1 MTEFGSFPTSY
12 FSAPAPELDPTLFE
26 GRKLRSWVRQGVRH
40 ILTDFL
46 NKRYRHPELWAHP
59 WLAGSAVSYQ
69 WQAARQPGDLDCLI
83 GVDYIQFRKANP
95 EFKGLTEKEISEQ
108 LNEEFKAEL
117 YPQTD
122 NWNGFELTFYV
133 NPGAT
138 DIRTIKPYAAYD
150 LKYDEWT
157 VHPDP
162 QQIPAVNEDWER
174 VIGSDKDSTKQIY
187 TRFNQARQDLKQSLS
202 EPNRRNAEAR
212 LAAAYQQAEALFHEI
227 HSNRSS
233 AFSTSGEGYNDFS
246 NYRWQAGKREGVI
259 QTLRE
264 VREYMENI
272 QTEQDKT
279 KYGVEFPDASTLIR
293 RAATYRA
300 K

>member
-26 GRKLRSWVRQGVRH
+26 GRKIRSWVRQGLNH
-40 ILTDFL
+40 LLSDFL
-46 NKRYRHPELWAHP
+46 NLKYRHSNLWAHT

-83 GVDYIQFRKANP
+83 GVDYVQFRKANP
-95 EFKGLTEKEISEQ
+95 EFTGLTDKEISEQ
-108 LNEEFKAEL
+108 LNEEFRAEL
-117 YPQTD
+117 YPQTE

-162 QQIPAVNEDWER
+162 QQAAEVNPDWER
-174 VIGSDKDSTKQIY
+174 VISSDKDSARQIY
-187 TRFNQARQDLKQSLS
+187 TRFTQAVQDLKQAHND
-202 EPNRRNAEAR
+202 PNKRNAEAR
-212 LAAAYQQAEALFHEI
+212 LTAAHQQAEALFTEI
-227 HSNRSS
+227 HGNRAA
-233 AFSTSGEGYNDFS
+233 AFTQAGQGYGDFN
-246 NYRWQAGKREGVI
+246 NYRWQASKREGVV
-259 QTLRE
+259 QSLRE
-264 VREYMENI
+264 IREYMKGV
-272 QTEQDKT
+272 QDNVNKS
-279 KYGVEFPDASTLIR
+279 KYGVEFPDASTLVR

>member
-1 MTEFGSFPTSY
+1 MTDFGAFPTSY
-12 FSAPAPELDPTLFE
+12 FSTPAPELDPTLFE
-26 GRKLRSWVRQGVRH
+26 GRQLRSWVRKGITH
-40 ILTDFL
+40 LLTDFL
-46 NKRYRHPELWAHP
+46 NLNYRHSELWAQP

-108 LNEEFKAEL
+108 LNEEFRNGL
-117 YPQTD
+117 QPQTE

-162 QQIPAVNEDWER
+162 QQIPAVNEDWEA
-174 VIGSDKDSTKQIY
+174 VVSSDKNSTKQIY
-187 TRFNQARQDLKQSLS
+187 TRFTQAVQDLGQSHND
-202 EPNRRNAEAR
+202 PNRRNAEIR
-212 LAAAYQQAEALFHEI
+212 LAAAHQQANALFDEI
-227 HSNRSS
+227 HSNRSQ
-233 AFSTSGEGYNDFS
+233 AFSSTGEGYRDFY

-259 QTLRE
+259 QSLRE
-264 VREYMENI
+264 IREYMKGVKESA
-272 QTEQDKT
+272 DKS
-279 KYGVEFPDASTLIR
+279 KYGVEFPDVSTLIR